1 MTGAGATLL
10 VARREAVERARSR
23 AFIVST
29 VVTIVLLGGIV
40 ALQVLLDPGPPEY
53 RIGLAGDAPPALEAA
68 LEATAAAGGAI
79 VEPIAF
85 ASGDLAEA
93 AVAAGDIDAAIV
105 GDATVIAE
113 QPDAGAVPIAR
124 GALQQARLLERLAA
138 AGVGPEVLA
147 DAAAVDLVTTA
158 DEEDGAGEGL
168 AYVSVI
174 LLFIVITTYGQWVMM
189 GVLEEK
195 TTGVAEQVVSAV
207 GARPLLA
214 GKVLGIGVLGL
225 GQLLV
230 VIVAAVVLGGALDLF
245 SLPEATYAAAAWSL
259 VWFVLGF
266 AFYAV
271 LYAAAGSL
279 VARVEDAQTA
289 AMPVVLVGVAA
300 YLVSLTLIVADPS
313 SAASRIVSLIPPA
326 SPVAFPARIGAGA
339 VPLWE
344 ILLGVALTAAAT
356 YGVIRLAA
364 RIYAGALLS
373 ASGRVKLRQAWRA
386 SKELAG

>member
-1 MTGAGATLL
+1 MNGTATTML
-10 VARREAVERARSR
+10 VARREATERARSR
-23 AFIVST
+23 SFIAST
-29 VVTIVLLGGIV
+29 IATIVLLGGIV
-40 ALQVLLDPGPPEY
+40 ALQVALDPGPPSY
-53 RIGLAGDAPPALEAA
+53 RIGLAGDIPASLPATLDA
-68 LEATAAAGGAI
+68 VATATGALL
-79 VEPIAF
+79 EQSRF
-85 ASGDLAEA
+85 DDSDLAAA
-93 AVAAGDIDAAIV
+93 AVENGAIDAAIIDDSTLV
-105 GDATVIAE
+105 VEEAAAGVVTV
-113 QPDAGAVPIAR
+113 AR
-124 GALQQARLLERLAA
+124 TALQQARLIDRLAA
-138 AGVGPEVLA
+138 AGVDPGMLGE
-147 DAAAVDLVTTA
+147 AARIDLVTTA
-158 DEEDGAGEGL
+158 EPDSGGGEGL

-207 GARPLLA
+207 GSRPLLA
-214 GKVLGIGVLGL
+214 GKVLGIGALGL

-230 VIVAAVVLGGALDLF
+230 VIVSAVVLGGLLDLF
-245 SLPEATYAAAAWSL
+245 SLPDATYATAGWSV

-271 LYAAAGSL
+271 LFAAAGSL

-289 AMPVVLVGVAA
+289 SMPVILVGVAS

-313 SAASRIVSLIPPA
+313 STASRIVSLIPPA
-326 SPVAFPARIGAGA
+326 SPFAFPARIGAGA
-339 VPLWE
+339 APLWE
-344 ILLGVALTAAAT
+344 ILLGVALTTAAT

-373 ASGRVKLRQAWRA
+373 SSGRVKLGQAWRA